1 MFSPSP
7 PFLSSSVWCPG
18 HARRPQRL
26 GGGGYRQNLD
36 KIKTLVS
43 VKVTKR
49 TKKRTLGPRDV
60 VVDVSW
66 ALFLFLSS
74 GVVGWWWIL
83 LWWWLFV
90 MKRLYV
96 AMVVVVRSCVVVTG
110 SVQVV
115 QLENKNH

>member
-26 GGGGYRQNLD
+26 GGGGYCRQNLD

-49 TKKRTLGPRDV
+49 TKKCTLGP
-60 VVDVSW
+60 
-66 ALFLFLSS
+66 FFFLSS

-83 LWWWLFV
+83 LWWWLFF